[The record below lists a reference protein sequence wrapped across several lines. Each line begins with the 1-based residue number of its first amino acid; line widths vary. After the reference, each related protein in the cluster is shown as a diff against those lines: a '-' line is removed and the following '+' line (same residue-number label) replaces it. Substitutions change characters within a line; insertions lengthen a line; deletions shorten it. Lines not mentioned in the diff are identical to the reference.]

1 MKSRTNL
8 LKLTLHSFAFA
19 LLLMLLGCPGNGN
32 RSDVNSATP
41 EPAKSR
47 KTDFDGERA
56 FEYLKKQVE
65 FGPRP
70 PSSPELE
77 KTRAYII
84 DQLRSF
90 GVTVTTDE
98 FQATTP
104 EGPRK
109 MANIVAELPGQ
120 LSDIIVIGSH
130 YDTKLFKDFRFVG
143 ANDAGSST
151 AVAMEIARV
160 LAMKKLPLKF
170 TYRFVLFDGEE
181 AFCREWE
188 DCHNPNPAD
197 PKTSLP
203 DNTYGSRHYVSQL
216 VQKGELSRV
225 KAMILLDMIGYKEL
239 RLGRADLSTAWLQD
253 IIWQTGK
260 ELGYGSQF
268 VNDGEGVGDD
278 DHSPFLKAGI
288 DAVDIIQLST
298 YQYWHTKDDTLDK
311 ISAKSLQIVGD
322 TVVASLP
329 KVEERIQSRAR

>member
-1 MKSRTNL
+1 
-8 LKLTLHSFAFA
+8 
-19 LLLMLLGCPGNGN
+19 
-32 RSDVNSATP
+32 
-41 EPAKSR
+41 
-47 KTDFDGERA
+47 
-56 FEYLKKQVE
+56 
-65 FGPRP
+65 
-70 PSSPELE
+70 
-77 KTRAYII
+77 
-84 DQLRSF
+84 
-90 GVTVTTDE
+90 
-98 FQATTP
+98 
-104 EGPRK
+104 
-109 MANIVAELPGQ
+109 
-120 LSDIIVIGSH
+120 
-130 YDTKLFKDFRFVG
+130 
-143 ANDAGSST
+143 
-151 AVAMEIARV
+151 MEIARV

-181 AFCREWE
+181 AFCKEWE

-197 PKTSLP
+197 SKTPLP